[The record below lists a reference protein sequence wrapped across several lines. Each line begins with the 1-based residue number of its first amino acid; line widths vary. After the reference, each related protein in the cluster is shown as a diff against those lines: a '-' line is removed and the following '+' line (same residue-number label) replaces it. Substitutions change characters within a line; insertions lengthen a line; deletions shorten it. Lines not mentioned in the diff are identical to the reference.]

1 MKKAKKFICFLLSTI
16 MVLSTSV
23 TAFAANSSTI
33 SPYNMTILE
42 DTSSKRVV
50 QTSDENY
57 TYITTYDK
65 LNDTMQFTK
74 VDIDTNVSIVGNVV
88 SGEDAISTTT
98 YASTRATTLKENTFT
113 NYEYTKTYGDPN
125 EWELRR
131 PDGSLTG
138 TYYFKTYEVTKNKS
152 YINTFKSA
160 VDTINTKEGEIV
172 AAYGLVI
179 LGDIAAAAISAGAI
193 ATGGV
198 LTPAAW
204 TSIIAA
210 AGANT
215 AYVSVCVA
223 WDNACKT
230 AYDAYYDTFTKSP
243 TIFY

>member
-1 MKKAKKFICFLLSTI
+1 MIKKHFKKLVSVALAAV
-16 MVLSTSV
+16 MVMGMSL
-23 TAFAANSSTI
+23 TAFAAETPST
-33 SPYNMTILE
+33 YDLTVLE
-42 DTSSKRVV
+42 DSNTQRVT
-50 QTSDENY
+50 QTSDSNY
-57 TYITTYDK
+57 TYTTTFDK
-65 LNDTMQFTK
+65 INDTMQFTK
-74 VDIDTNVSIVGNVV
+74 VDKSTNVATVGAEV
-88 SGEDAISTTT
+88 SGTDAISATS
-98 YASTRATTLKENTFT
+98 YANARANTLNENTFT
-113 NYEYTKTYGDPN
+113 NYEYTKTYGSTN
-125 EWELRR
+125 TWELRR

-138 TYYFKTYEVTKNKS
+138 TIYFKTYEVSKNRS

-172 AAYGLVI
+172 GAYGLVL

-204 TSIIAA
+204 TSILAA

-215 AYVSVCVA
+215 AFVTVCVS